1 MEKRGTMERFIKD
14 FKTFVTRG
22 NIMELAIAVI
32 IGTAFNR
39 VVQSLV
45 NDVIMPV
52 LSLITGKEGFDNYK
66 YVITAANEEE
76 GIVENAIYY
85 GKFIQHT
92 IDFIFMALV
101 VFVIYR
107 IILHLQE
114 RMEEAW
120 EEKKKEREQEENN
133 PK

>member
-1 MEKRGTMERFIKD
+1 MEKRGTMERFIRD

-45 NDVIMPV
+45 NDVVMPV

-66 YVITAANEEE
+66 YVITAANAEE

-120 EEKKKEREQEENN
+120 EERKKELEQEKSER
-133 PK
+133 K

>member
-1 MEKRGTMERFIKD
+1 MEKRGTMERFIRD

-45 NDVIMPV
+45 NDVVMPV

-114 RMEEAW
+114 RIEEAW
-120 EEKKKEREQEENN
+120 EERKKELEQEKSER
-133 PK
+133 K